1 MATVCGWGGPA
12 LVPAMSTRLNSGQ
25 SSKAQVC
32 EDYGSCQGPIVT
44 LPLNQMYDLEQVP
57 YLSPQTFSFPIYKTG
72 VIQTVLTSEGCEN
85 SRG

>member
-44 LPLNQMYDLEQVP
+44 LPLNQMYDLEQAP